1 VPPVVNPWLALPEG
15 RPSPAL
21 TRRLR
26 AAHERL
32 VTGTAPSPDD
42 TVRSVVRESWRRSLS
57 CGVDPDGGTPPVEL
71 LDDDLLA
78 YREAHPLAPVLP
90 VIRRLLVQDAEADR
104 MIVAVTDAGGRM
116 LWVEGD
122 ARLRSRAAGMNFVEG
137 ARWSEDVAGTNAP
150 GTALAIDHAV
160 QFYGSEH
167 YRRPV
172 QPWSCA
178 AAPVHDPV
186 TGALLGAID
195 VTGGDHVASPHVLTL
210 VRATVAAVEAE
221 LRWQRREQLQRG
233 AVRRPPPPLERV
245 GPRLEVLGRER
256 ARLVLP
262 GGPIELSLRHSELV
276 LLLAEAAVAGEG
288 RTAVQLAAEVHRG
301 DTAAVTVRA
310 ELSRL
315 RRLLGA
321 DLVGSRPYRL
331 LGRVETDLD
340 QVRRLLARGAVG
352 SALERYPGP
361 VLPASRAPGVA
372 SARERV
378 SALLRQAVLRSRRP
392 ELLLRFAQLPEAADD
407 VAVWQACLDWLP
419 AGSPRRAAAAAH
431 LLRLRRS
438 PRPS

>member
-1 VPPVVNPWLALPEG
+1 MRALPSG

-26 AAHERL
+26 AANERL
-32 VTGTAPSPDD
+32 VTGSSTADEPADD
-42 TVRSVVRESWRRSLS
+42 VVRSVVRDSWRRSLGN
-57 CGVDPDGGTPPVEL
+57 GVDPDDGTPPVDL
-71 LDDDLLA
+71 LDDELIA
-78 YREAHPLAPVLP
+78 YREAHPLAPVMP
-90 VIRRLLVQDAEADR
+90 VIRRLLVEDAEADR

-122 ARLRSRAAGMNFVEG
+122 AGLRSRAAGMNFVEG

-167 YRRPV
+167 FRRPV
-172 QPWSCA
+172 QPWSCS

-195 VTGGDHVASPHVLTL
+195 VTGGDHVASPQVLTL

-221 LRWQRREQLQRG
+221 LRWQRFEQVQRDV
-233 AVRRPPPPLERV
+233 VRRPPPLTRSA
-245 GPRLEVLGRER
+245 PRLEVLGRDR
-256 ARLVLP
+256 ARLTLP
-262 GGPIELSLRHSELV
+262 AGPVELSLRHSELL

-288 RTAVQLAAEVHRG
+288 RTATQLAAECHRG
-301 DTAAVTVRA
+301 DAAAVTVRA

-315 RRLLGA
+315 RRLVGP

-331 LGRVETDLD
+331 LGRLDTDLD
-340 QVRRLLARGAVG
+340 QVRRLLARGSVG
-352 SALERYPGP
+352 AALECYAGA
-361 VLPASRAPGVA
+361 VLPGSVAPGVA
-372 SARERV
+372 VARERV
-378 SALLRQAVLRSRRP
+378 AAVLRQAVLRSHRS
-392 ELLLRFAQLPEAADD
+392 ELLLRYCRLPEARDD

-419 AGSPRRAAAAAH
+419 PSSPRRAAAAAQ
-431 LLRLRRS
+431 LLRLRRRS
-438 PRPS
+438 RPR

>member
-1 VPPVVNPWLALPEG
+1 MPPVVNPWLALPDG

-32 VTGTAPSPDD
+32 VTGTALPADAD
-42 TVRSVVRESWRRSLS
+42 VRSVVRDSWRRSLS
-57 CGVDPDGGTPPVEL
+57 CGVDPDDGTPPVEL

-78 YREAHPLAPVLP
+78 YREAHPLAPVMP
-90 VIRRLLVQDAEADR
+90 VIRRLLVEDAEADR
-104 MIVAVTDAGGRM
+104 MIVAVTDSGGRM

-186 TGALLGAID
+186 TGVLLGAID

-233 AVRRPPPPLERV
+233 RRTPPPLQRLA
-245 GPRLEVLGRER
+245 PRLDVLGRER
-256 ARLVLP
+256 ARLTLP
-262 GGPIELSLRHSELV
+262 SGPLELSLRHSELL

-288 RTAVQLAAEVHRG
+288 RTAVQLAGEVHRG
-301 DTAAVTVRA
+301 QAADVTVRA

-315 RRLLGA
+315 RRLLGP

-340 QVRRLLARGAVG
+340 QVRRLLARGSVG
-352 SALERYPGP
+352 SALERYPGA

-372 SARERV
+372 VARERV

-392 ELLLRFAQLPEAADD
+392 ELLLRYAQLPEAGDD

-419 AGSPRRAAAAAH
+419 AGSPRRTAAAAH

-438 PRPS
+438 ARPS